1 MKHAPAWILLVV
13 VLAWF
18 WPVPLGARAGGPT
31 VDTHA
36 LPLASWFSRALSDGR
51 VPEWNSLDGTGTP
64 ATATSEIAPYY
75 LPHQVASVSY
85 THLTLPTIL
94 LV

>member
-36 LPLASWFSRALSDGR
+36 LPLASWFSRTLSDGR
-51 VPEWNSLDGTGTP
+51 VPEWNS
-64 ATATSEIAPYY
+64 
-75 LPHQVASVSY
+75 
-85 THLTLPTIL
+85 
-94 LV
+94 